1 MASRWRMAAAFT
13 MASGYSELRESL
25 DAFFERLNRTV
36 TGKRALASLQ
46 GAGDRCR
53 AVERMQ
59 LVSHPEIP
67 PAATNWTT
75 MRRKDLFASGAC
87 RSRRKRSEKERSK
100 PLMDVPAFQSSSTVQ
115 LAAGVSARADDLQFH
130 FARSGGPGGQNV
142 NKVNTKAEL
151 RLRPEVLQGL
161 TGSALHRLTTQ
172 QANRMT
178 VEGELLNRR
187 RFRAFAVCESAGVPR
202 KVARIR

>member
-1 MASRWRMAAAFT
+1 
-13 MASGYSELRESL
+13 
-25 DAFFERLNRTV
+25 
-36 TGKRALASLQ
+36 
-46 GAGDRCR
+46 
-53 AVERMQ
+53 
-59 LVSHPEIP
+59 
-67 PAATNWTT
+67 
-75 MRRKDLFASGAC
+75 
-87 RSRRKRSEKERSK
+87 
-100 PLMDVPAFQSSSTVQ
+100 MDVPAFQSSSTVQ

-178 VEGELLNRR
+178 VEGELLIVADSARSQFANRQACLEKLREYVEAAVKEPKVR
-187 RFRAFAVCESAGVPR
+187 RKTRPSAGSR
-202 KVARIR
+202 QERLDSKKARSKIKAQRRSDDF